1 MNKLDKLKL
10 EIQAF
15 ITLFPYEREKDNQD
29 IFSDYLNFKNNKVY
43 PNPPLKTKIKR
54 SKSKK

>member
-15 ITLFPYEREKDNQD
+15 ITLFPYEREKDNQE
-29 IFSDYLNFKNNKVY
+29 IFSDYLNFYNK
-43 PNPPLKTKIKR
+43 T
-54 SKSKK
+54 